1 MNDDPN
7 QHREYS
13 KSCLILP
20 HGAQYKEWLFSEI
33 LDLWNHWAP
42 LNDSVTKEPFPME
55 LVGDFRSMDPIFKG
69 CYGDSFLYSD
79 VDLG

>member
-1 MNDDPN
+1 MNDDP
-7 QHREYS
+7 HYCRAYS
-13 KSCLILP
+13 GSHLILP
-20 HGAQYKEWLFSEI
+20 HGAQYNEQLFPKI
-33 LDLWNHWAP
+33 LKPQNHQAP
-42 LNDSVTKEPFPME
+42 LIDPVTQEPFPMK